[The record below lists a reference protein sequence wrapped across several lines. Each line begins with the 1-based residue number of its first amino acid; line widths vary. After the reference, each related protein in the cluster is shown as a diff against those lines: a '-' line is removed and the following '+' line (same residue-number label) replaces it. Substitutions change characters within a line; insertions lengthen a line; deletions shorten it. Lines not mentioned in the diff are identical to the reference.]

1 MFSAFNPSRGMDAVD
16 TAKSIK
22 ETSDAFNQGSKFDK
36 GFATA
41 KLSATFLSFL
51 PGNFGL
57 LGNVASMNLNA
68 ADSMRNPSAKGF
80 VTLGFD
86 VAKIATTFHPPANL
100 AVRGVEVVK
109 DSFEFCMQHPKEFSD
124 FLKLSPHHPDRGG
137 FNA

>member
-109 DSFEFCMQHPKEFSD
+109 DSFEFCMQHPKEFSAH
-124 FLKLSPHHPDRGG
+124 LKQSKYSSDHDGLNS
-137 FNA
+137 